1 MFVKTSRR
9 RLTGVAAAARRKRVL
24 CLRQGPLDVLP
35 SLQPQALSPVSGLI
49 SGETDREPQK
59 RRSQDAHEIISQV
72 LPTGT
77 LRRPTPS
84 LTPIWLTAPTHPR
97 SACPSCALARLPA
110 LGLTQSAQRQ
120 GTG

>member
-1 MFVKTSRR
+1 M
-9 RLTGVAAAARRKRVL
+9 LY
-24 CLRQGPLDVLP
+24 LRQGPLDVLP

-59 RRSQDAHEIISQV
+59 RRSQYAHEIISQV

-84 LTPIWLTAPTHPR
+84 LTPIWLTAPPTH
-97 SACPSCALARLPA
+97 ALPA
-110 LGLTQSAQRQ
+110 PPVPWLGSLPWDSHNLHKGRGLGKNCTQVTEQQAPRIL
-120 GTG
+120 